1 MLNFSHSVIDLIENL
16 NSVSFR
22 YKYLHFYNRIYS
34 NMETKIKC
42 FDGTGDVNVFVEKVS
57 LHSSLKGYDGEKAAQ
72 NLASKLEGRA
82 FDVYMRLP
90 TADKKDASKI
100 KSELLKEFESGNVDR
115 EAAIVELNNRRRKS
129 DESPQTFAYKLIS
142 LVKLAY
148 PTFDDSNQK
157 TIAKDY
163 FLKGLHPK
171 MQIALKSLP
180 NFTEI
185 DVDKLATETMRLQ
198 LAGID
203 SFAAG
208 KTHEC
213 MSVESPSMVDA
224 IAEKVIEKLRNSTI
238 ADHGADDGGEQESLA
253 ANFVS
258 NQWRGYPRRGKQN
271 RFPKKSYH
279 PRATT
284 QQNSRPSQSGRK
296 CRSCQSPDHFVRECP
311 NRYCQA
317 CGNQGHDAW
326 NALCPKYQ

>member
-1 MLNFSHSVIDLIENL
+1 M
-16 NSVSFR
+16 
-22 YKYLHFYNRIYS
+22 
-34 NMETKIKC
+34 
-42 FDGTGDVNVFVEKVS
+42 NVFVEKVS

-163 FLKGLHPK
+163 FLKGLHQK

-238 ADHGADDGGEQESLA
+238 ADHGADDGGKQESLA

-258 NQWRGYPRRGKQN
+258 NQWRGYPRRGKQIDSLKN
-271 RFPKKSYH
+271 RIIREQQPNKTAVPH
-279 PRATT
+279 RVGENAVHARAQTIL
-284 QQNSRPSQSGRK
+284 SG
-296 CRSCQSPDHFVRECP
+296 
-311 NRYCQA
+311 
-317 CGNQGHDAW
+317 
-326 NALCPKYQ
+326 NALTAIARLVETKAMMLGTHFALNIND